1 MHLVSVYAGDA
12 QVIKH
17 DTLGDLHSK
26 EDWRQD
32 YVDKARRY
40 YENVA
45 KAHVPAPKT
54 AVNIE

>member
-1 MHLVSVYAGDA
+1 MTADVPS
-12 QVIKH
+12 
-17 DTLGDLHSK
+17 TLGDLHSK

-40 YENVA
+40 YENVV